1 MLDLHGAFTA
11 IVTPFTRDGSRID
24 FARLEEQIRFQ
35 AEGGITGIV
44 ACGTTGESPTLSE
57 AEHRGV
63 VEKAVEIGKPMG
75 LIVIAGAGSNN
86 TAHAMHLQKIA
97 KDAGADGALQVNPY
111 YNKPSQEGLYRHF
124 MAVADAVDL
133 PIMLYNIPGRTGVAL
148 SPDTVARLAQHEN
161 IIAIKEATGSLDSA
175 SEIIQKCGDNLQL
188 LSGDDT
194 MTLPFASVGG
204 IGVVSVVSNILPRE
218 TIALC
223 AAFNRGD
230 WEEAKRMHYEL
241 FGLSKALLSLETN
254 PIPIKTAM
262 KILGHDSGALRLPMC
277 EPTEAIVKKIEALV
291 KECEVM
297 KCEVIK

>member
-1 MLDLHGAFTA
+1 MLDVHGAFTA
-11 IVTPFTRDGSRID
+11 IVTPFNRDGSTID
-24 FARLEEQIRFQ
+24 FARLGEQIRYQ

-63 VEKAVEIGKPMG
+63 VQKSVEVGKSLG
-75 LIVIAGAGSNN
+75 LIVIAGAGSNS
-86 TAHAMHLQKIA
+86 TAHAVHLQKVA
-97 KDAGADGALQVNPY
+97 KSAGADCGLQVNPY

-124 MAVADAVDL
+124 MAIADGVDL

-148 SPDTVARLAQHEN
+148 SPDTVARLAGHEN
-161 IIAIKEATGSLDSA
+161 IVAIKEATGSLDSA
-175 SEIIQKCGDNLQL
+175 SEIIQKCGGNLQL

-218 TIALC
+218 TSALC

-230 WEEAKRMHYEL
+230 WEEAKRLHYEL
-241 FGLSKALLSLETN
+241 FAVSKALLSLDTN

-262 KILGHDSGALRLPMC
+262 KMLGRDSGALRLPMC
-277 EPTEAIVKKIEALV
+277 EPGDAVVKRIQALV
-291 KECEVM
+291 SELRHERAA
-297 KCEVIK
+297 I